1 MSEGGP
7 AVDLD
12 LIGEVALGN
21 VAVLVVD
28 GDGRVVRCNASAA
41 EIFGREQK
49 TLVGCSATAWFP
61 EAAGGGILARA
72 LTEGVRFQDSE
83 SWVTRP
89 DGVRTPVAVSCAP
102 IAAPDGRLRGAV
114 ASFQDLSGIRQLQQ
128 RVLQTEKMA
137 AIGQLAAGVA
147 HEINNPMGFIH
158 ANLFQMGEYVA
169 DLRRVSEA
177 VDALRKS
184 AELGNAREIVEA
196 AGRLG
201 SVSDEVDVDFL
212 LSDLAKAIRESQ
224 EGSERIRHI
233 VQDLRDFSHQDTGEQ
248 VRSDLNQCLDST
260 ANIVWPMM
268 KHVIV
273 LEREY
278 EDLPAVLCYPTANI
292 VWAMMT
298 HKVDFQKQYGVLP
311 RIDGYPM
318 QLKQVF
324 MNLLVNAFQAIEEKL
339 EVAPGTGRILLQT
352 ARRGDRVVVSVTD
365 SGVGIDPANVDRI
378 FAPFFTT
385 KKVGTGTGLGLSTAY
400 NIVHRH
406 GGSLDVESAAG
417 GGVTFRL
424 TLPVDGMPRA

>member
-1 MSEGGP
+1 VSEGGP

-158 ANLFQMGEYVA
+158 ANLFQMGENVA

-268 KHVIV
+268 KHVTV
-273 LEREY
+273 REREY
-278 EDLPAVLCYPTANI
+278 EDLPAVLC
-292 VWAMMT
+292 
-298 HKVDFQKQYGVLP
+298 
-311 RIDGYPM
+311 YPM

>member
-1 MSEGGP
+1 VSEGGP

-278 EDLPAVLCYPTANI
+278 EDLPAVLCYP
-292 VWAMMT
+292 
-298 HKVDFQKQYGVLP
+298 
-311 RIDGYPM
+311 M

-385 KKVGTGTGLGLSTAY
+385 KKVGTGTGLGLSTA
-400 NIVHRH
+400 
-406 GGSLDVESAAG
+406 
-417 GGVTFRL
+417 
-424 TLPVDGMPRA
+424 

>member
-1 MSEGGP
+1 VSEGGP

-278 EDLPAVLCYPTANI
+278 EDLPAVLCYP
-292 VWAMMT
+292 
-298 HKVDFQKQYGVLP
+298 
-311 RIDGYPM
+311 M

>member
-1 MSEGGP
+1 MARATDGGVVSEGGP

-278 EDLPAVLCYPTANI
+278 EDLPAVLCYP
-292 VWAMMT
+292 
-298 HKVDFQKQYGVLP
+298 
-311 RIDGYPM
+311 M